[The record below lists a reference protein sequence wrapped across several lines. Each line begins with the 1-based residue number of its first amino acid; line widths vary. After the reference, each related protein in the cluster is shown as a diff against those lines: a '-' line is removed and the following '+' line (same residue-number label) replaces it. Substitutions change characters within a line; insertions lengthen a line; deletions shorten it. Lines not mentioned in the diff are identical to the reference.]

1 VEGTRDLGVATP
13 SSTAYQRR
21 WWALAV
27 LCLSLVVLGMDN
39 TILNVT
45 LPTLARD
52 LEATGSQLQW
62 MVDAYILVFA
72 GLLLTMGALG
82 DRFGRKLALNAGLL
96 VFVVGSVVSAFAG
109 SSGVLI
115 AARAA
120 MGIGAALIMPATLSI
135 IINESPPT

>member
-1 VEGTRDLGVATP
+1 MEGASDLRVASP

-82 DRFGRKLALNAGLL
+82 DRYGRKLTFNAGLL
-96 VFVVGSVVSAFAG
+96 VFAAASAASAFAG
-109 SSGVLI
+109 SPGS
-115 AARAA
+115 
-120 MGIGAALIMPATLSI
+120 
-135 IINESPPT
+135 

>member
-1 VEGTRDLGVATP
+1 MEGPSGLRVATP

-21 WWALAV
+21 WWALLV

-52 LEATGSQLQW
+52 LGATASQLQW

-72 GLLLTMGALG
+72 GLRSRWGPWAT
-82 DRFGRKLALNAGLL
+82 
-96 VFVVGSVVSAFAG
+96 GSDAS
-109 SSGVLI
+109 
-115 AARAA
+115 
-120 MGIGAALIMPATLSI
+120 
-135 IINESPPT
+135 

>member
-1 VEGTRDLGVATP
+1 MEGTPDLRVATP
-13 SSTAYQRR
+13 SSTTYQRR
-21 WWALAV
+21 WWALGV

-52 LEATGSQLQW
+52 LGATASQLQW

-82 DRFGRKLALNAGLL
+82 DRFGRKLA
-96 VFVVGSVVSAFAG
+96 
-109 SSGVLI
+109 
-115 AARAA
+115 
-120 MGIGAALIMPATLSI
+120 
-135 IINESPPT
+135 

>member
-1 VEGTRDLGVATP
+1 MEPTSDLRVTTP

-45 LPTLARD
+45 LPTLTRD
-52 LEATGSQLQW
+52 LGATASQLQW

-82 DRFGRKLALNAGLL
+82 DRFGRKLA
-96 VFVVGSVVSAFAG
+96 
-109 SSGVLI
+109 
-115 AARAA
+115 
-120 MGIGAALIMPATLSI
+120 
-135 IINESPPT
+135 